1 MALKKSLI
9 QRLFNVSRITRL
21 VTANGRT
28 SSPQAA
34 VRAAALNI
42 HETPNNLAHDP
53 GDNGVFRR
61 YFYSHSAAASAPEI
75 RFLPTGEKLLEKL
88 RGMDV
93 ARERIR
99 LDDLRPPVADEVED
113 EPGEVTV
120 ADARKILLL
129 SQLEMVKSRL
139 RQIEKSCVSY
149 SEFLQICVKEASNE
163 EQGIEF
169 SKLLDSS
176 GAVIVLGNTVFLRP
190 QQVMKAIQGL
200 IPLPSSHSA
209 PNDPIILKEFQE
221 MEQQKSAID
230 KKAES
235 LARRELCCGLGFLVV
250 QTAAFMRLTFWELT
264 WDVMEPICFYVTS
277 MYFMCGY
284 AFFLRTSKEPSF
296 EGFFRSRSNAKQ
308 RRLMKLRNF
317 DLERYNELKRACY
330 PDSVAPQER
339 DASFGSSILDHP
351 RRTLTF

>member
-1 MALKKSLI
+1 MAFKKSLI
-9 QRLFNVSRITRL
+9 QHLFNVSRITRL
-21 VTANGRT
+21 ASANGRIP
-28 SSPQAA
+28 SPEPA
-34 VRAAALNI
+34 VRAAALNL
-42 HETPNNLAHDP
+42 HEMPNELALDP
-53 GDNGVFRR
+53 GDKGLFRR
-61 YFYSHSAAASAPEI
+61 YFYSHSAAASPPEI
-75 RFLPTGEKLLEKL
+75 RFFPTGEKLLEKL
-88 RGMDV
+88 RGMDA

-99 LDDLRPPVADEVED
+99 LDDLRPPLAEEED
-113 EPGEVTV
+113 PGEVTV
-120 ADARKILLL
+120 EDARKILLL

-139 RQIEKSCVSY
+139 RQIENSRVSY

-169 SKLLDSS
+169 TKLLDKS

-200 IPLPSSHSA
+200 IPLSSLHTA
-209 PNDPIILKEFQE
+209 LNDPTILEEFQE

-230 KKAES
+230 KKAEA
-235 LARRELCCGLGFLVV
+235 LAKRELWCGLGFLVV

-296 EGFFRSRSNAKQ
+296 EGFFQSRFNTKQ
-308 RRLMKLRNF
+308 KRLMKLRNF
-317 DLERYNELKRACY
+317 DSERYNELKKACY
-330 PDSVAPQER
+330 SDSLAPQER
-339 DASFGSSILDHP
+339 DMSFGSSLLDRH
-351 RRTLTF
+351 RRT

>member
-1 MALKKSLI
+1 MAFKKSLI
-9 QRLFNVSRITRL
+9 QRLFNVSRITRPAS
-21 VTANGRT
+21 ANGRI
-28 SSPQAA
+28 SSPQT
-34 VRAAALNI
+34 AALNL
-42 HETPNNLAHDP
+42 HETPNKLAHDP

-61 YFYSHSAAASAPEI
+61 YFYSHSAAASPPAI
-75 RFLPTGEKLLEKL
+75 RLFPAGEKLLEKI
-88 RGMDV
+88 RGIDV

-99 LDDLRPPVADEVED
+99 LDDLRPPVAEEM
-113 EPGEVTV
+113 EEQPGEMTV
-120 ADARKILLL
+120 EDARKILLL

-149 SEFLQICVKEASNE
+149 SEFLQICVEEASNE

-169 SKLLDSS
+169 SKLLDKS

-200 IPLPSSHSA
+200 IPLPSFHSA
-209 PNDPIILKEFQE
+209 PNDPTMLKEFQE

-235 LARRELCCGLGFLVV
+235 LAKRELWCGLGFLVV

-277 MYFMCGY
+277 MYFMSGY

-296 EGFFRSRSNAKQ
+296 EGFFQSRFDTKQ
-308 RRLMKLRNF
+308 KRLMKLRNF
-317 DLERYNELKRACY
+317 DLERYDELKKACRS
-330 PDSVAPQER
+330 DSFAPLER
-339 DASFGSSILDHP
+339 GVSRSWILDHP
-351 RRTLTF
+351 RRTL

>member
-1 MALKKSLI
+1 MAFNKSLI
-9 QRLFNVSRITRL
+9 QRLFNVSRITSP
-21 VTANGRT
+21 ASGNGWI
-28 SSPQAA
+28 SSPQASA
-34 VRAAALNI
+34 RAAALNF
-42 HETPNNLAHDP
+42 HETPNNLVHDP
-53 GDNGVFRR
+53 GDNGVYRR
-61 YFYSHSAAASAPEI
+61 YFYSHSASKSPPEI
-75 RFLPTGEKLLEKL
+75 RFFPTGEKLLEKL

-99 LDDLRPPVADEVED
+99 LDDLRPPVEEE

-120 ADARKILLL
+120 DDARKILLL

-139 RQIEKSCVSY
+139 RQIEKSCLSY

-169 SKLLDSS
+169 SKLLDKS

-200 IPLPSSHSA
+200 IPLPSSHNA
-209 PNDPIILKEFQE
+209 PSDPKTLEEFQE
-221 MEQQKSAID
+221 MEQRKEAID

-235 LARRELCCGLGFLVV
+235 IAKRELWCGLGFLVV

-277 MYFMCGY
+277 TYFMCGY
-284 AFFLRTSKEPSF
+284 AFFLRTTKEPSF
-296 EGFFRSRSNAKQ
+296 EGFFQSRFNTKQ
-308 RRLMKLRNF
+308 RRLMKLQNF

-330 PDSVAPQER
+330 SYSPAPRER
-339 DASFGSSILDHP
+339 DLSFGSSILDHSQ
-351 RRTLTF
+351 RT